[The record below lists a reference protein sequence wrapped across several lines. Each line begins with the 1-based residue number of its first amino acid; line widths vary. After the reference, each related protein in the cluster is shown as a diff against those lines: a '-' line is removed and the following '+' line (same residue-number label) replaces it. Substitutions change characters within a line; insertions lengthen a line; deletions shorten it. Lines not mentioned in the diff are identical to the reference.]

1 MEILNNNII
10 FNTIDNGIMI
20 LDENLNIKAWNKWL
34 EVKTG
39 IKADEIVDHHIYD
52 RFPYIE
58 QKKLSRKI
66 KSVFITKNA
75 SFFSVEPHEYLIKIK
90 SNSIMGRV
98 FTYMRQDISIVLYD
112 LERRLVCLYI
122 YDHTKLHESSEKLKK
137 LNVELKE
144 LSSIDPLTQL
154 YNRRY
159 FGEAALKMQSL
170 AIRNHHHNISIVI
183 LDIDNFKNINDN
195 FGHAVGDK
203 VIVSLARILE
213 NNCRQS
219 DIVARFGG
227 EEFVILLYNTSIT
240 FAQSVA
246 ENIRK
251 NVEDFSIDIE
261 EEELKFTLSLG
272 VSQFEPQVDK
282 DIECTINR
290 ADKALYSAKTSGKN
304 KVIVNL

>member
-1 MEILNNNII
+1 MELLNNNII

-39 IKADEIVDHHIYD
+39 IKSKEIVDHNICE
-52 RFPYIE
+52 RFPYIG
-58 QKKLSRKI
+58 QKKLIRKV
-66 KSVFITKNA
+66 KSVLITKNA
-75 SFFSVEPHEYLIKIK
+75 SFFSVEPHEYLLKIK
-90 SNSIMGRV
+90 SNIIMGKV
-98 FTYMRQDISIVLYD
+98 FTYMRQDITLVPYD
-112 LERRLVCLYI
+112 IERKLVCLYI
-122 YDHTKLHESSEKLKK
+122 YDHTKLHASSEKLKK

-144 LSSIDPLTQL
+144 LSSKDPLTQL

-159 FGEAALKMQSL
+159 FAEAASTMQSL
-170 AIRNHHHNISIVI
+170 SVRNNHHNISIII
-183 LDIDNFKNINDN
+183 LDVDNFKNINDTY
-195 FGHAVGDK
+195 GHAIGDK

-213 NNCRQS
+213 DNCRKS

-240 FAQSVA
+240 FAQNIA

-251 NVEDFSIDIE
+251 NVEDFMMEIKD
-261 EEELKFTLSLG
+261 EELKFTLSLG
-272 VSQFEPQVDK
+272 VAQFEPQLDK

-290 ADKALYSAKTSGKN
+290 ADKALYRAKTSGKN
-304 KVIVNL
+304 KVLVNL